1 MSSAA
6 EAVDGCLLTLTSG
19 PPGCSPVVVVSIK
32 SVYFIPSNA
41 GCLSSDAIVKTPGGV
56 RRSLEDVDIVGNS
69 RSVL

>member
-6 EAVDGCLLTLTSG
+6 EAVDGCLRALTRG

-32 SVYFIPSNA
+32 SVYFNRSSV
-41 GCLSSDAIVKTPGGV
+41 GCLSSDVIIKTPGGV